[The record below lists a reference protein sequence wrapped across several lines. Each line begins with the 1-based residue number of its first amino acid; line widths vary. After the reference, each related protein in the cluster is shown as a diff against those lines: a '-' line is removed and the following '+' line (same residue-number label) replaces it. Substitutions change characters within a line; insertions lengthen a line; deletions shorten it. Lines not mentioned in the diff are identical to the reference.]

1 MQELFSALSLWLSA
15 HPLITGWYTAIARLL
30 FPVLSALILVR
41 AIRSLLRIP
50 HTPEVW
56 AQLSLPGGGSIPL
69 THWENIL
76 GRGKSADAI
85 LNYPSI
91 SRQHA
96 ALCRSEDG
104 AWTVY
109 DLGSKGGTA
118 VNGTPVTD
126 QAPVKLGDTLTLGG
140 VPLVFLPQTVGERE
154 ELEKKRQAERPAA
167 MWPSFLWLTVF
178 QILTAIQLTLAAGEK
193 ASPVIPIC
201 FLILTAVMW
210 LYAAAL
216 RLGRCVG
223 FELETIAFYLSTLSL
238 AVTASSAPGSLPKQL
253 LAIVLGMGLFLA
265 LGLFLRDLE
274 RVKKRRW
281 LMAAGA
287 IGLLGIT
294 LVLGKAKFGATNW
307 VTLGGISFQ
316 PSEIA
321 KICYIFAGSA
331 TLERLFRRRN
341 LALFIVLTGVCIGL
355 LGLMSDF
362 GTAAI
367 FFVTFLVI
375 AYLRSGDAA
384 TLALICGGAAFGAG
398 IIVQFKPY
406 ILSRFAA
413 WGHAWEAASGSGYQ
427 QTRTMSAAASGGLF
441 GMGAG
446 NGWLERIPAGDTD
459 LVFGMRGMGAGHC
472 AAGGGL
478 HPDLGMVR
486 RSRLPDWPIQLLYH
500 RRLRGRLSAGV
511 SDQPECVRLRGSS
524 APHRRDL
531 PLCVQRRL
539 RHAVGMGA
547 AGVSEGHGH
556 PCGCQLCHRPG
567 GGAETGRGSRP
578 YGGTGRGCL

>member
-76 GRGKSADAI
+76 GRGRSADAI

-96 ALCRSEDG
+96 ALCRGEDG

-118 VNGTPVTD
+118 VNGTPVTE
-126 QAPVKLGDTLTLGG
+126 QAPLKLGDTLTLGG

-201 FLILTAVMW
+201 FLSLTAVMW

-223 FELETIAFYLSTLSL
+223 FELETIAFYLFNIIPGGDSFQCTGEPSRSSL
-238 AVTASSAPGSLPKQL
+238 WPSFWASAC
-253 LAIVLGMGLFLA
+253 FWRWD
-265 LGLFLRDLE
+265 LFLRDLE

-294 LVLGKAKFGATNW
+294 LVLGK
-307 VTLGGISFQ
+307 
-316 PSEIA
+316 
-321 KICYIFAGSA
+321 C
-331 TLERLFRRRN
+331 
-341 LALFIVLTGVCIGL
+341 
-355 LGLMSDF
+355 
-362 GTAAI
+362 
-367 FFVTFLVI
+367 
-375 AYLRSGDAA
+375 
-384 TLALICGGAAFGAG
+384 
-398 IIVQFKPY
+398 
-406 ILSRFAA
+406 
-413 WGHAWEAASGSGYQ
+413 
-427 QTRTMSAAASGGLF
+427 
-441 GMGAG
+441 
-446 NGWLERIPAGDTD
+446 
-459 LVFGMRGMGAGHC
+459 
-472 AAGGGL
+472 
-478 HPDLGMVR
+478 
-486 RSRLPDWPIQLLYH
+486 
-500 RRLRGRLSAGV
+500 
-511 SDQPECVRLRGSS
+511 
-524 APHRRDL
+524 
-531 PLCVQRRL
+531 
-539 RHAVGMGA
+539 
-547 AGVSEGHGH
+547 
-556 PCGCQLCHRPG
+556 
-567 GGAETGRGSRP
+567 
-578 YGGTGRGCL
+578 